1 MYCNFGWALAT
12 GDVNDDGHDDL
23 IIGSP
28 FAPMGGE
35 QRGLVGVVLANE
47 SLAGK
52 YCETAHCA

>member
-1 MYCNFGWALAT
+1 MHCNFGWALAT

-47 SLAGK
+47 SLAGILL
-52 YCETAHCA
+52 